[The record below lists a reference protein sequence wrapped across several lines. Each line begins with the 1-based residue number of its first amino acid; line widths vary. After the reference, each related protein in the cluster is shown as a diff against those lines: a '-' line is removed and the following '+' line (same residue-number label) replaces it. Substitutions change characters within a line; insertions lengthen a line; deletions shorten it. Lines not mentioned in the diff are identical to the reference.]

1 MNQRKQKK
9 TKKYIT
15 KITDEI
21 CLKHRK
27 SLNQRNNIDNNLPKM
42 YNKYQEIPLY
52 SNDIDIKG

>member
-1 MNQRKQKK
+1 MYESKK
-9 TKKYIT
+9 IEENKKYIT
-15 KITDEI
+15 KITNEI

-52 SNDIDIKG
+52 STI